1 MQSKSILLS
10 LVLALVFN
18 FSLMAQQRIV
28 AVDEENSSIQWVGK
42 KVTGA
47 HDGHIEI
54 LEGSLELTEGT
65 ITGGTFVMDMTS
77 ITVDDIE
84 NENYNAKLVKHLKD
98 DDFFGVDQFPSAS
111 LLIKS
116 AKKVTSNKSADNG
129 KATQVDQ
136 YTITSDISIKG
147 ITKEVTFDAEVM
159 YFNDNSMKA
168 TSEIIIDRTEFG
180 IHYGS
185 DKNLGDKMIYNNFTL
200 NVSLALN

>member
-10 LVLALVFN
+10 LALALFIN

-28 AVDEENSSIQWVGK
+28 AVDKENSSIQWIGK
-42 KVTGA
+42 KVTGG
-47 HDGHIEI
+47 HDGHIEL
-54 LEGSLELTEGT
+54 LEGSLELTKGT
-65 ITGGTFVMDMTS
+65 ITGGSFVMDMTS

-111 LLIKS
+111 LIIKG
-116 AKKVTSNKSADNG
+116 AQKVTSNKIGDDA
-129 KATQVDQ
+129 KTTQVDQ
-136 YTITSDISIKG
+136 YKITADISIKG
-147 ITKEVTFDAEVM
+147 ITKEITNDAELM
-159 YFNDNSMKA
+159 NFNDNTMKA
-168 TSEIIIDRTEFG
+168 SSEIIIDRSEFG

-200 NVSLALN
+200 KVDLALN